1 MDRLYSIK
9 SQLYNSGEF
18 MKHPLE
24 QISANEINDAVHI
37 CKSAEGFDEGS
48 LFVGIS
54 LVEPTK
60 DFLRSYREGQ
70 EFSRQ
75 LKIRGID
82 SKSDGGFV
90 AIIDVSSKEIISLDR
105 VSEKA
110 QTTYS
115 MAEVFMALELTKAD
129 ERYQEALKKRGI
141 TDMELVQIDPW
152 PGGGIVHES
161 IKSGH
166 RALKTISFLRE
177 SETDNAYAKP
187 INGVIS
193 HVDLTLKKVTH
204 VDDYGVVEIPKAH
217 GRYDTD
223 SQTEL
228 RQQPKKIDITQPD
241 GPGFEIDGNLISWEG
256 WQLRA
261 SVSPDE
267 GPVLHQLSLD
277 GRAIVHRAALSDMV
291 VPYGSADPMHSW
303 KAVHDG
309 TEYGFGTLVN
319 SLTLGCDCLGEIH
332 YLDANMLMFDGS
344 VNKIENAICI
354 HEEDFGIQW
363 KHTDINMLGANEV
376 RRSRRLVISSI
387 ATIGNYDYGL
397 FWYLYLDGTVQCE
410 VKLTGIVGISAYDEK
425 IHRNDQD
432 FRISQELV
440 SPIHQHLFCVRLDW
454 DLESGNNQLYE
465 TNVEAL
471 PINEDNPHGMQ
482 LSAVS
487 THLRSEK
494 EAKRDVSATSSRVWK
509 VISSDKKNSFGMPIG
524 YKLLPGNTP
533 TLLAHPD
540 SPPGIRAS
548 FAKHNLWA
556 TPFKEGEMS
565 AGGEN
570 SVMHSGEGGLDDITS
585 SDRDISECDLVTWY
599 TFGVTHTPRPEDWP
613 VMPVEYCGFHLIP
626 VGFFEKNPTINLPP
640 SCNSKSKSNKD

>member
-1 MDRLYSIK
+1 M
-9 SQLYNSGEF
+9 E
-18 MKHPLE
+18 HPLE
-24 QISANEINDAVHI
+24 QISAQEIENAVKL
-37 CKSAEGFDEGS
+37 CRSFEGFDENA
-48 LFVGIS
+48 LFVNIS
-54 LVEPTK
+54 LVEPDKELVRTYK
-60 DFLRSYREGQ
+60 QGDECPRS
-70 EFSRQ
+70 

-82 SKSDGGFV
+82 SHEDGGFV
-90 AIIDVSSKEIISLDR
+90 AIVDLQNNTVSSLDR

-110 QTTYS
+110 QVTYS
-115 MAEVFMALELTKAD
+115 MAEVFIATDLTKAD

-141 TDMELVQIDPW
+141 TDMDLVQIDPW
-152 PGGGIVHES
+152 PAGGIVHES

-177 SETDNAYAKP
+177 DESDNAYAKP
-187 INGVIS
+187 ISGVIS
-193 HVDLTLKKVTH
+193 HVDLTTQEVTH
-204 VDDYGVVEIPKAH
+204 VEDHGVVEMPKAH
-217 GRYDTD
+217 ARYDAD

-228 RQQPKKIDITQPD
+228 REQPKKIDITQPD
-241 GPGFEIDGNLISWEG
+241 GPGFEVEGNLLSWEG
-256 WQLRA
+256 WQVRV

-277 GRAIVHRAALSDMV
+277 GRPILHRVALSDMV
-291 VPYGSADPMHSW
+291 VPYGTADPMHSW

-332 YLDANMLMFDGS
+332 YMDANMLMFDGS
-344 VNKIENAICI
+344 VNTIESAICI
-354 HEEDFGIQW
+354 HEEDYGIQW
-363 KHTDINMLGANEV
+363 KHMDMNMLGANEV

-397 FWYLYLDGTVQCE
+397 FWYLYLDGTIQCE

-425 IHRNDQD
+425 VHRKDQD
-432 FRISQELV
+432 FRITDELV

-454 DLESGNNQLYE
+454 DLEGGNNQLFE
-465 TNVEAL
+465 SNVEAL
-471 PINEDNPHGMQ
+471 PISDENPHGMQ
-482 LSAVS
+482 LSAVAK
-487 THLRSEK
+487 HLKTES
-494 EAKRDVSATSSRVWK
+494 EAKRNVSSSSSRVWK
-509 VISSDKKNSFGMPIG
+509 VINAKETNSFGLPVG

-540 SPPGIRAS
+540 SPPGKRAS
-548 FAKHNLWA
+548 FAKHNIWA
-556 TPFKEGEMS
+556 TPFHKDEQA
-565 AGGEN
+565 AGGEY

-585 SDRDISECDLVTWY
+585 SDRDISECDLVTWH

-640 SCNSKSKSNKD
+640 SCNAKSKSNKD